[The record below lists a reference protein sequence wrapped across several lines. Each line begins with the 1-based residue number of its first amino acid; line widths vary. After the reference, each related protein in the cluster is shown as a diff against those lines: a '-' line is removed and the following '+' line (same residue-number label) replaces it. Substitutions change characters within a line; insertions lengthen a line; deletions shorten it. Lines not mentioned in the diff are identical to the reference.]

1 MGVACRLFSKP
12 ITTPNEHLAVMRKRG
27 WGEKAGRREANST
40 WVKAG
45 LPCHAS
51 SLSSLQSR
59 GGRAPFQL
67 YSALLWA
74 VISGGV
80 CSWMFSWVWKVFDN
94 AYTHKLSKNKNLLNL
109 LHEKSKDSNPSSDSL
124 SLLKSV
130 SWSDTNILTSRHQ
143 QRALVTNVL
152 SHLAWLGVQLHGAQ
166 VFFCGIC
173 DPWYT

>member
-1 MGVACRLFSKP
+1 MEKSLRLLDVGVACRLFSKP

-40 WVKAG
+40 RVKAG
-45 LPCHAS
+45 LPCRAS

-67 YSALLWA
+67 YSAASVLLGCHLW
-74 VISGGV
+74 GV

-124 SLLKSV
+124 SLL
-130 SWSDTNILTSRHQ
+130 
-143 QRALVTNVL
+143 
-152 SHLAWLGVQLHGAQ
+152 
-166 VFFCGIC
+166 
-173 DPWYT
+173 